1 VNFVYFIITIIWIC
15 DLLYIYLLLLNFE
28 DMKVNIKKFQE
39 GGAMAPQAAP
49 AQDPAATQQD
59 PIMQIA

>member
-49 AQDPAATQQD
+49 AQDPAASQQD

>member
-1 VNFVYFIITIIWIC
+1 
-15 DLLYIYLLLLNFE
+15 LLLLNLK
-28 DMKVNIKKFQE
+28 DMKVNIKKFQD

-59 PIMQIA
+59 PMMQLA